1 MRCLIR
7 SLMTAPMRQHD
18 VRVLYAGDVTRRQS
32 GLAAHWRHLLLALMM
47 LCLATLAQASDGV
60 DITQAHLESSEDEV
74 KLSATFAFDL
84 NHGLEDAVIHGIPL
98 YFTTEV
104 ELTRPR
110 WYWFD
115 EKAITE
121 SQTIRLSYNVLTR
134 QFHAAIVG
142 RLQQSFASLDDA
154 LSLIRRPSRWTVAEK
169 SALKAG
175 AMYAVSIRM
184 RLDVAQLPK
193 PFQVNAINN
202 ADWRLSSDWKTFSYK
217 AE

>member
-1 MRCLIR
+1 MRG
-7 SLMTAPMRQHD
+7 HD
-18 VRVLYAGDVTRRQS
+18 VRLQQWVVRMLLRGWI
-32 GLAAHWRHLLLALMM
+32 LAMLLVFAPLS
-47 LCLATLAQASDGV
+47 QAAEGV
-60 DITQAHLESSEDEV
+60 DVVQAHLENADDGV
-74 KLSATFAFDL
+74 KLSATFAFEL
-84 NHGLEDAVIHGIPL
+84 NRGLEDAITHGVPL

-115 EKAITE
+115 EQSLNE

-134 QFHAAIVG
+134 QYHAAILG
-142 RLQQSFASLDDA
+142 RLQQSFGSLDDA
-154 LSLIRRPSRWTVAEK
+154 LSLIRRPSRWLIADKAVLKPGTVY
-169 SALKAG
+169 SV
-175 AMYAVSIRM
+175 AVRM

>member
-1 MRCLIR
+1 
-7 SLMTAPMRQHD
+7 MTAPMRQHD
-18 VRVLYAGDVTRRQS
+18 VLAHCSGDVMRRQQRLIPS
-32 GLAAHWRHLLLALMM
+32 WRAMFLALML
-47 LCLATLAQASDGV
+47 LCLAALARAADGV
-60 DITQAHLESSEDEV
+60 EITQAHLEGSEDGV

-84 NHGLEDAVIHGIPL
+84 NHGLEDAITHGIPL

-115 EKAITE
+115 EKAITD

-134 QFHAAIVG
+134 QYHAAILG
-142 RLQQSFASLDDA
+142 RLQQSFVSLDDA
-154 LSLIRRPSRWTVAEK
+154 LSLIRRPSRWTIAEK
-169 SALKAG
+169 TSLKPG
-175 AMYAVSIRM
+175 AVYAVSVRM